1 MNNIKQTKK
10 AREYSTASEGQQDSY
25 MDQMC
30 DLTTNVMWSPSCVST
45 LCVWLAKRE
54 LFMPRELV
62 TRVNYLNQLVTSENF
77 NCAYWHHDFW
87 LVVASVMSALLCIL
101 S

>member
-10 AREYSTASEGQQDSY
+10 AREYIAAPQRQYDSY

-77 NCAYWHHDFW
+77 NCAYWHHDFYNTGW
-87 LVVASVMSALLCIL
+87 LLHQ
-101 S
+101 

>member
-45 LCVWLAKRE
+45 LCVVGQLLESVGYIWKFQLCLLASWLLQHR
-54 LFMPRELV
+54 
-62 TRVNYLNQLVTSENF
+62 
-77 NCAYWHHDFW
+77 